1 MLLGYSIGLLLC
13 FGVFALGKQMIA
25 RPEMLARI
33 FSWAPHFATAYSRIV
48 GRFFF
53 VMGIIGMA
61 FYLILLVLLAVQH
74 I

>member
-13 FGVFALGKQMIA
+13 CGVFALGKQMIA
-25 RPEMLARI
+25 KPEMLARI
-33 FSWAPHFATAYSRIV
+33 FSWAPRFAMAYSRIA

-53 VMGIIGMA
+53 VMGIIGMV
-61 FYLILLVLLAVQH
+61 FYLVLLIRLAVRH